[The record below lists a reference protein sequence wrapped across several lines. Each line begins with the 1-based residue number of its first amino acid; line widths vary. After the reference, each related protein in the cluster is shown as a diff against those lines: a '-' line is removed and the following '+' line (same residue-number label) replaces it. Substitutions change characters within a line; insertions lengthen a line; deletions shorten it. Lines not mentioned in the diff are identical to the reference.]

1 MTDITRKMATIRRI
15 DKIEPIPDADKIVK
29 ATVGG
34 WQLVTAIA
42 NGFKEG
48 DLVVYLEIDSW
59 VPTAVAPFLTKPG
72 HFPKV
77 FNGVEG
83 EKLRSIKLRGT
94 VSQGLLL
101 PLDVLTM
108 VESELMEDL
117 DVTFPLGIQK
127 YEKPIDASLAGLVK
141 GNFPA
146 QIPKTDQERIQNLK
160 RELQTTFRD
169 KLWEVTEKLEGSS
182 MTAYIIDG
190 EFGVCSRNLDLKRD
204 ENNTFWKV
212 AIESGLEEKL
222 RTLGIDIAVQGEL
235 IGPGVQDNIYGLNKH
250 QFQLFDVI
258 DIKTRSYYTPEQR
271 YTLCAKLDIEHAP
284 LLLSDCSLLDMD
296 MEKLLQSADGASRLG
311 KRPAREGIV
320 FKAMDG
326 SCSFKVISNAY
337 LVKQKD

>member
-59 VPTAVAPFLTKPG
+59 VPTSVASFLTKPG
-72 HFPKV
+72 HTPKV

-101 PLDVLTM
+101 PLDILTM
-108 VESELMEDL
+108 VESELIEDL
-117 DVTFPLGIQK
+117 DVTVPLGIQK

-160 RELQTTFRD
+160 RELQTEFHSMF
-169 KLWEVTEKLEGSS
+169 WEVTEKLEGSS
-182 MTAYIIDG
+182 MTTYIIDG

-212 AIESGLEEKL
+212 AIESGIEEKL
-222 RTLGIDIAVQGEL
+222 RSLDIDIALQGEL
-235 IGPGVQDNIYGLNKH
+235 IGPGIQDNIYGLTKH
-250 QFQLFDVI
+250 EFRVFEAI
-258 DIKTRSYYTPEQR
+258 DIKTRACYTPAER
-271 YTLCAKLDIEHAP
+271 IRLCQLLNVSIAPVIKFEMLLGDI
-284 LLLSDCSLLDMD
+284 D
-296 MEKLLQSADGASRLG
+296 MERLIKFADGPSALND
-311 KRPAREGIV
+311 KTAREGV
-320 FKAMDG
+320 VLKSMDG
-326 SCSFKVISNAY
+326 KRSFKVISNAY